1 MKVILL
7 CQCLACGGNR
17 NNSSVSA
24 TLYYNYT
31 HIYNKNA
38 TLSADFCGFLAAYV
52 AVFAYHPFADLANFV
67 ASTKMIEL
75 DPLPCRLPRALRYID
90 RLQVVIPLERG
101 CVLIHEMPIARPC
114 QVMLAFLEA
123 CIEALDGNF
132 YAKLNVPDIIVPH
145 CCLVESS

>member
-52 AVFAYHPFADLANFV
+52 AVFAYHPFAGR
-67 ASTKMIEL
+67 
-75 DPLPCRLPRALRYID
+75 DPEAQIVL
-90 RLQVVIPLERG
+90 VIRSPDPKA
-101 CVLIHEMPIARPC
+101 IPT
-114 QVMLAFLEA
+114 AFSKLWITTPPYYEA
-123 CIEALDGNF
+123 
-132 YAKLNVPDIIVPH
+132 K
-145 CCLVESS
+145 